1 MSDADKTDV
10 VHEEDAAADDN
21 DGQIQNLEEVDN
33 AMADEQSQVGTVTML
48 SSLWISDQSPFQV
61 LQITVEADDLQA
73 EDADS

>member
-10 VHEEDAAADDN
+10 VQEEDAAADDN

-48 SSLWISDQSPFQV
+48 SSL
-61 LQITVEADDLQA
+61 
-73 EDADS
+73 